1 MSLSR
6 FLYPLDEFYAQANR
20 GLPAVE
26 LVSGEDVPEPYKSL
40 LLHSNDMTPALE
52 KYHGETL
59 HLKILNRQQRDDA
72 YFREVVLAT
81 DETGNPVEDGAI
93 KINLLLFP
101 PNARLQILQERLP
114 LGHILAELK
123 ILHRSR
129 PEVYLKVTSDPFI
142 DSALGLPPSS
152 TVYGRRNVLLDPD
165 QRSLA
170 EVVEILPLSLDQ
182 Q

>member
-1 MSLSR
+1 LSLSR

-129 PEVYLKVTSDPFI
+129 PEV
-142 DSALGLPPSS
+142 
-152 TVYGRRNVLLDPD
+152 
-165 QRSLA
+165 
-170 EVVEILPLSLDQ
+170 
-182 Q
+182 